1 MKAKITRQQ
10 GAGTAG
16 GGRRRS
22 RSGLFKRAV
31 ASLLML
37 LLAGAT
43 AISLASPAKA
53 ADDTANYSF
62 YKLSSSLAAF
72 FSNAQSPDDKAEPL
86 KMDVWRSVVSQP
98 GSAGS
103 MLGYLD
109 PGISLSMEFLN
120 SQISGSSAAIGYDTL
135 IQSTQGGGDGSTD
148 TPGMLDYAHFGAAVN
163 AMGLDSMTTG
173 LSMNFLQ
180 PLGGSLM
187 MLLYIFTGVVD
198 VIFASL
204 IDSLKALNPFTL
216 FFEGVKAVSPKF
228 AEGMTGGQAPPG
240 FLGGLSSWIG
250 QWYRVLNDMSW
261 TVMVPLFIAL
271 LLLGLLLRKNMD
283 RGSAIRKTLIRL
295 IFIGIGLP
303 LIGGMYTGVLNS
315 MGDATKGGT
324 AGSTQVVLSTYV
336 DFQNWA
342 LKNRLAV
349 PSNGVIE
356 WDASGHKPTTKA
368 LANVRGTALEIN
380 KATNPAW
387 AGIGSTLNVASGA
400 SWTDAAMKNSVGNA
414 SGGILD
420 SVGGT
425 SGGDSAGGLNGY
437 LGTIDL
443 LARYI
448 GAQKVE
454 AASFETAAKGDI
466 SSSYPYQAGA
476 DGKKQVSGWFTNFS
490 DPKTGLP
497 AITDPGVVSG
507 NPVLRVEDGSG
518 LTATPA
524 GKTSGTK
531 TFTSP
536 RQAPCYAWVSN
547 SMGEPRQCN
556 MSALSLYNYLNT
568 SFSTT
573 SMTVYSSNKATSG
586 ATREMHSSVTQVGTG
601 TMSGLYWLNSI
612 VLLGSFVVIGVG
624 YAFSVLF
631 ANIKRSFQLV
641 TAIPFASIGAMA
653 GIAKVV
659 IYSLSMILEVIVTLF
674 IYRFMQMFLI
684 SIPQIVE
691 MPFSAVLNSG
701 GALGDSTTVNLLSGG
716 TLPMVMTVLSIIGLL
731 IFTVLALRTRKSIV
745 KAINEVVTKLV
756 DKFMDANVTP
766 PGGKGGMMPALAGG
780 MASGAGMA
788 AANRIMS
795 GGASG
800 PKKSAGAGNG
810 PSKVST
816 GGVPPMAGPGSKPGG
831 PAGELTVGGG
841 EGPDGQGGGPGD
853 PGGNGNPGS
862 PLALGQG
869 PGSESGGIADAGS
882 NDQETAR
889 TVAAQGGLSE
899 PGNAPRGDIT
909 DSVAGSLEAS
919 RAQYAAKDKAAVD
932 SAAAGGKAAV
942 KGVEAVGRGAAGDV
956 AGAAKA
962 GAAAANHGSEARE
975 VKRNAQAPQQKPS
988 VSGPRSGGQSTASK
1002 TSVPTG
1008 PKPATVQPSS
1018 ARTPKA
1024 QANAPTGAKPART
1037 QTPSSRSAKPP
1048 VNAPKPPQGAPAA
1061 PQRPAQAPAQ
1071 PKAPAQPRVVP
1082 APRAAASTGPANR
1095 DEPAAPKA
1103 APRPVRRKDREA

>member
-31 ASLLML
+31 ASVLML

-109 PGISLSMEFLN
+109 PGISVSMEFLN
-120 SQISGSSAAIGYDTL
+120 SQISGSSAAVGYDTL
-135 IQSTQGGGDGSTD
+135 VQSTQGGGDGSTD

-180 PLGGSLM
+180 PLGGGLM

-198 VIFASL
+198 VLFAGIIST
-204 IDSLKALNPFTL
+204 LKALNPFTL

-250 QWYRVLNDMSW
+250 QWYKVLNDMSW
-261 TVMVPLFIAL
+261 TVMVPLFIGL

-283 RGSAIRKTLIRL
+283 RGSAIRKTLVRL
-295 IFIGIGLP
+295 VFIGVGLP
-303 LIGGMYTGVLNS
+303 LIGSMYTGVLNA

-356 WDASGHKPTTKA
+356 WDASGHKPSTKA

-387 AGIGSTLNVASGA
+387 AGIGSTLNVASSA

-414 SGGILD
+414 PDGVLD
-420 SVGGT
+420 GLGGT
-425 SGGDSAGGLNGY
+425 AGGDSSGGLSGY
-437 LGTIDL
+437 MGTIDL

-448 GAQKVE
+448 GGQKVE

-507 NPVLRVEDGSG
+507 NPVLRVADGSG

-536 RQAPCYAWVSN
+536 SQASCYAWVSN
-547 SMGEPRQCN
+547 SMGEPRNCN

-612 VLLGSFVVIGVG
+612 VLLGSFVVIGLG

-631 ANIKRSFQLV
+631 ANVKRSFQLV

-691 MPFSAVLNSG
+691 MPFSTVLNSG

-795 GGASG
+795 GGPSG

-841 EGPDGQGGGPGD
+841 EGPDGQGGGPG
-853 PGGNGNPGS
+853 GNGNPGS

-899 PGNAPRGDIT
+899 PGSAPRGDIT

-919 RAQYAAKDKAAVD
+919 QAQYAAKDKAAAD

-942 KGVEAVGRGAAGDV
+942 KGAEAFGRGAAGDV

-962 GAAAANHGSEARE
+962 GAAAASHGSEARP
-975 VKRNAQAPQQKPS
+975 KSRTPQAPQQKPTMT
-988 VSGPRSGGQSTASK
+988 GPRPGGQSSAPKVSAPKGPRPGTAQA
-1002 TSVPTG
+1002 PRPQQ
-1008 PKPATVQPSS
+1008 PKPPTTV
-1018 ARTPKA
+1018 
-1024 QANAPTGAKPART
+1024 
-1037 QTPSSRSAKPP
+1037 
-1048 VNAPKPPQGAPAA
+1048 PKPPQAA
-1061 PQRPAQAPAQ
+1061 PPAPPRPAQAPAQ
-1071 PKAPAQPRVVP
+1071 PKVAAPPRVAP
-1082 APRAAASTGPANR
+1082 APRPAASTGPANR

-1103 APRPVRRKDREA
+1103 APRPVRRRDREA